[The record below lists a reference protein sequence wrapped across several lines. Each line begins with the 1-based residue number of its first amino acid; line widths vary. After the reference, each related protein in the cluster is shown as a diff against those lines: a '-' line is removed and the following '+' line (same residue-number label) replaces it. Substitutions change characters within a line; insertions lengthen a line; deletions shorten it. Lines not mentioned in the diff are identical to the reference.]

1 MALRLQLSRVAN
13 PLLFART
20 NPVYSSMTIRPS
32 SAHAEINA
40 GDGSDRL
47 TNMKPLVEELVKR
60 DIPLGVVPGSAKYRK
75 YMEKVERQFVLPNLL
90 CFFSIKLIFLYVN
103 KVLNFDS
110 DFYN

>member
-20 NPVYSSMTIRPS
+20 NPVYSSITIRPS

-75 YMEKVERQFVLPNLL
+75 YMEKVERQFVLLNL
-90 CFFSIKLIFLYVN
+90 
-103 KVLNFDS
+103 
-110 DFYN
+110 FYCCIQ